1 MSNGVARLR
10 ELLLD
15 KEQREIGRIT
25 RQVDQVFE
33 QAGTTERLQKSV
45 AEVLEG
51 VLRKVDTDKHK
62 EVASALAPLVVQTV
76 RKEIRN
82 STSEIAETL
91 HPHMGRMIATYV
103 SNAFRDMMAKLNRR
117 LESSL
122 SARRLSIK
130 MKSLFTGRPESELLL
145 ASLDQFRV
153 DELYLIR
160 RGSGELIDRWQSAA
174 AAVEGSPDVPAPDPR
189 SNRDVMLSGFLSAIN
204 DFSREA
210 FDADDTSLRG
220 LDIQKHRIY
229 LRSSPAYLLA
239 AKCSGPTGIAAEKA
253 VDEEFLRIIED
264 EREALSTRDGGIRP
278 PELTKVLP
286 SLAQRLEGRLASAEV
301 AGVAGGPRLLW
312 WLLGLL
318 AALLLAW
325 LVWST
330 WVSWQTDHTRSLV
343 SDVVDSSEVF
353 RSYPIRI
360 EVERGG
366 GLVRL
371 AGIAPNAPEKAK
383 LIASVKNAVGRARID
398 DRIAVL
404 PEASEVDVASLRRD
418 LVGRAET
425 AALTEA
431 SRLSLSRTR
440 SRLSALILE
449 GQLVERQMQGT
460 GRQPEFQRLRREMEA
475 IGNELDVTRAG
486 LGRIET
492 LGEPKE
498 QITALDGLLARLRTL
513 VLALGELRGGRQVS
527 QGLSDRIAERVRKEA
542 SGRLGVRE
550 RADDVQ
556 YLVELVGAELTSLE
570 RNRLQ
575 QELTSLS
582 ARVDARVPQAP
593 VAKTPRAEIEEW
605 ARANAIFF
613 TVDATYRDDAQAEK
627 KLKELIDLARRI
639 GNPIRIVGY
648 TDDLGNLRGNER
660 IAINRAERV
669 RADLVRLGLEAQR
682 LYVVGRPSGP
692 YLSNETGTNSPNR
705 RVEFEIGFE
714 GERVQ

>member
-45 AEVLEG
+45 TDVLEG
-51 VLRKVDTDKHK
+51 VLRKADTDKHK

-91 HPHMGRMIATYV
+91 HPHIGRMIATYV
-103 SNAFRDMMAKLNRR
+103 SNAFRDMMAKINRR

-122 SARRLSIK
+122 SGRRLSIK
-130 MKSLFTGRPESELLL
+130 LKSIFTGRPESELLL
-145 ASLDQFRV
+145 ASLDRFRV
-153 DELYLIR
+153 EELYLIR
-160 RGSGELIDRWQSAA
+160 RGSGELIDRWQFPSLAGEA
-174 AAVEGSPDVPAPDPR
+174 DPAVPAGDLR
-189 SNRDVMLSGFLSAIN
+189 SNRDVMLSGFLSAIS

-210 FDADDTSLRG
+210 FDADDANLRTV
-220 LDIQKHRIY
+220 DMQKHRLY
-229 LRSSPAYLLA
+229 LRNSPAYLLA
-239 AKCSGPTGIAAEKA
+239 AKCSGPAGIAAEKA
-253 VDEEFLRIIED
+253 LDEEFLRILED
-264 EREALSTRDGGIRP
+264 KREALSRRESGERP
-278 PELTKVLP
+278 PDVAKVLP
-286 SLAQRLEGRLASAEV
+286 SLAGNLEKRLASDEFAAEPS
-301 AGVAGGPRLLW
+301 GGRTLL

-318 AALLLAW
+318 AALLVGW
-325 LVWST
+325 IVWNQ
-330 WVSWQTDHTRSLV
+330 WVSWQTDITRSAV
-343 SDVVDSSEVF
+343 SEVVDSSDVF

-371 AGIAPNAPEKAK
+371 AGIAPNATEKSK
-383 LIASVKNAVGRARID
+383 LLSSVKSAIGRARID

-404 PEASEVDVASLRRD
+404 PEAAEVDMSSLRRD
-418 LVGRAET
+418 LLGRAET
-425 AALTEA
+425 AALAEA
-431 SRLSLSRTR
+431 SRLSLARTR
-440 SRLSALILE
+440 TRLSSLLLETQLI
-449 GQLVERQMQGT
+449 ERELRPAA
-460 GRQPEFQRLRREMEA
+460 RQSELQRLRRDMEA
-475 IGNELDVTRAG
+475 AGNELDVVRAG

-492 LGEPKE
+492 LTEPKE
-498 QITALDGLLARLRTL
+498 QIAALDGIFSRLRSL
-513 VLALGELRGGRQVS
+513 VIVLGEMRGGRQVA
-527 QGLSDRIAERVRKEA
+527 QGLSDRIGERVRKA
-542 SGRLGVRE
+542 APGQAGVRE
-550 RADDVQ
+550 RADDLQ
-556 YLVELVGAELTSLE
+556 YLVEVIGSELTSLE

-575 QELTSLS
+575 QELTALS
-582 ARVDARVPQAP
+582 ARIDANKPAP
-593 VAKTPRAEIEEW
+593 AVAKSPRAEIEDW
-605 ARANAIFF
+605 ARSNAIFF
-613 TVDATYRDDAQAEK
+613 TVDATYREEAKAERQ
-627 KLKELIDLARRI
+627 LKELIALAQRI
-639 GNPIRIVGY
+639 NLPIRIVGY

-660 IAINRAERV
+660 IAINRAEKV

-705 RVEFEIGFE
+705 RVEFEVGFE